1 MNDTNKTLKIALGIL
16 GAVAVVLLILLFNS
30 RKQGAE
36 QAKTVI
42 VLSNQVQQTSVEL
55 QDNKQTLTNLE
66 TELVERQADI
76 LSLSNTLSE
85 TLTNLETTQ
94 ASLQVAQ
101 EAITKLEA
109 HNQALEGR
117 AAELNEIITGLTA
130 KIEDITKKL
139 TAAEG
144 DNAALSA
151 ELKRLTAEKEELE
164 REFNDLTS
172 LKAQVKKIKSEHA
185 IAQRL
190 KWQRAGIQTMEPKGA
205 EKLTGTGAAAPAA
218 QKPNYELN
226 VEIDSD
232 GSIKVIPPL
241 NTEPAK

>member
-16 GAVAVVLLILLFNS
+16 GVVAVVLLVLLFNS
-30 RKQGAE
+30 HKQGAE
-36 QAKTVI
+36 QAKAVI
-42 VLSNQVQQTSVEL
+42 VFSNQVQQTAIEL
-55 QDNKQTLTNLE
+55 QDNKQTITNLE
-66 TELVERQADI
+66 TELTERQADI

-85 TLTNLETTQ
+85 TLTNLEETQ

-101 EAITKLEA
+101 EAMTKLEA

-117 AAELNEIITGLTA
+117 AAELNGIITGLTA

-151 ELKRLTAEKEELE
+151 ELKRLTAEKEKLE

-190 KWQRAGIQTMEPKGA
+190 RWQRAGIQTMEPKGA
-205 EKLTGTGAAAPAA
+205 EKLTGTGAATPPA
-218 QKPNYELN
+218 QKSNYELN
-226 VEIDSD
+226 VEINSD